1 MNNNEIKQLVE
12 EMVEAQMDESGLSEE
27 EVMEPTMLNLIN
39 MYYEDNIELKE
50 LCTALDYLGYTYDE
64 SALEKGK
71 QDRIARKE
79 KRHANKTKER
89 R

>member
-1 MNNNEIKQLVE
+1 MTNEQITQMVK
-12 EMVEAQMDESGLSEE
+12 EMVEAQTDESGLNEE
-27 EVMEPTMLNLIN
+27 EATEPTMLSLIN

-64 SALEKGK
+64 SALEKGR